1 MKSIILKLSNA
12 ILIVFLLFSSC
23 NLIDNEDLT
32 PGITIYKT
40 RGDYYNLVDI
50 GMKGDKIYRTNSFWN
65 SRYDSYHFIEFI
77 DNDTLYTQR
86 YRLVNGY
93 ILDSEADERYDV
105 FINMTHKEHL
115 KREVINSEMELG
127 VSVSGDTL
135 RKYIIDKDPYTEFY
149 RNKTDVKRLYLS
161 DSLEINE
168 IILNGEIDKYF
179 EKIKQKQ

>member
-1 MKSIILKLSNA
+1 
-12 ILIVFLLFSSC
+12 
-23 NLIDNEDLT
+23 
-32 PGITIYKT
+32 
-40 RGDYYNLVDI
+40 
-50 GMKGDKIYRTNSFWN
+50 
-65 SRYDSYHFIEFI
+65 
-77 DNDTLYTQR
+77 
-86 YRLVNGY
+86 
-93 ILDSEADERYDV
+93 
-105 FINMTHKEHL
+105 MTHKEHL